1 MIGAILKKFDCNT
14 TVAYLTLIGLTIFTL
29 LFEARARYLYLYAPY
44 YIILAVIGI
53 ETIYKKYQT
62 IKDNK
67 K

>member
-1 MIGAILKKFDCNT
+1 MKEFDYNT
-14 TVAYLTLIGLTIFTL
+14 TVAYLALIGLTIFTL
-29 LFEARARYLYLYAPY
+29 LFEARARYLYLYSPY

-53 ETIYKKYQT
+53 EAVYKKYQT